1 MFQTYPFHF
10 CMLLK
15 DILHNKRTWYYPI
28 GQKIVRFQQNNIRK
42 ITCYNV
48 FFLTFEQVFGHCDC
62 ILLSIL
68 YKVALGTRLQQ
79 DSLCYCTTRADLGES
94 VDYAGLTCW
103 KTKQRHLHSAR
114 FVIFL
119 EFYGEFP
126 RKVDEKG
133 TYIFPL
139 SFMRVCKYLNQRLRR
154 VGE

>member
-15 DILHNKRTWYYPI
+15 DILHSKRTWYYPI

-48 FFLTFEQVFGHCDC
+48 FFW
-62 ILLSIL
+62 LLNRFLATVIAYFWAFYIKLPWERGCSKTHSVI
-68 YKVALGTRLQQ
+68 GTI
-79 DSLCYCTTRADLGES
+79 RADLGES